1 MKASAG
7 RLGWIMAAIFSSG
20 CGFAGPA
27 EPRTIVIVQAEG
39 LRSLEPYES
48 NEDHS
53 ANILGNVFEPLI
65 AMDANLKLVPALAE
79 SWYTPDATTWVFRLR
94 KGAVWHDGAAVTPF
108 EVIASLE
115 RARSDP
121 KSRRR
126 PELSQVTAITPGGAG
141 EVVLKTRAPFGA
153 LASQIAQV
161 PVSRASAG
169 ATSFPVGTGPYRLE
183 RFTPGGDTLLVP
195 ARPGQRL
202 HPLLFRVMPDPAA
215 RLRMLIEGRAD
226 ILPYLT
232 AEAAAA
238 VSRSANARPLRR
250 RGLLIAFLSMDYA
263 RLQTP
268 YVSVKTNPFR
278 DHRVRLAIASV
289 IDREALVAEA
299 LQGNGSPLAQMVVPE
314 AFGYAPDA
322 PHPSPDLTAARALMA
337 EAGFGSGFEVTLD
350 FEGAADSRSPVVE
363 VLSRQVAQIGI
374 RIKPRPHATQDL
386 LPRVEAR
393 DTSFYLLSWVG
404 TSGDLGSTAEFLLR
418 TPSEGRGTDNGGGY
432 SSQETDALLDA
443 AAATLDAEARLSL
456 LRKVEE
462 RIRLDVPVI
471 PLLRREDLYGV
482 AAGVSFDLRLDRE
495 IRGATLVVG
504 PR

>member
-1 MKASAG
+1 
-7 RLGWIMAAIFSSG
+7 
-20 CGFAGPA
+20 
-27 EPRTIVIVQAEG
+27 
-39 LRSLEPYES
+39 
-48 NEDHS
+48 
-53 ANILGNVFEPLI
+53 
-65 AMDANLKLVPALAE
+65 
-79 SWYTPDATTWVFRLR
+79 
-94 KGAVWHDGAAVTPF
+94 
-108 EVIASLE
+108 
-115 RARSDP
+115 
-121 KSRRR
+121 
-126 PELSQVTAITPGGAG
+126 
-141 EVVLKTRAPFGA
+141 
-153 LASQIAQV
+153 
-161 PVSRASAG
+161 
-169 ATSFPVGTGPYRLE
+169 
-183 RFTPGGDTLLVP
+183 
-195 ARPGQRL
+195 
-202 HPLLFRVMPDPAA
+202 
-215 RLRMLIEGRAD
+215 
-226 ILPYLT
+226 
-232 AEAAAA
+232 
-238 VSRSANARPLRR
+238 
-250 RGLLIAFLSMDYA
+250 MDYA

-289 IDREALVAEA
+289 IDGEALVAEA

-314 AFGYAPDA
+314 AFGYAPGHAAA
-322 PHPSPDLTAARALMA
+322 PLTRSDCGQSSTPA

-363 VLSRQVAQIGI
+363 VLSRQVARIGI

-432 SSQETDALLDA
+432 SSQETERALLDA